1 MFAQEVCEAIT
12 IRAAEAA
19 DGDALHAYLAALT
32 AEQLPVLFAR
42 SEPPARERVTE
53 MIARNG
59 SDQRYLLLV
68 ARDGDGVVSML
79 DFFGKPA
86 AQQRRVSGFGMT
98 VQRERR
104 GQGIGRRLLHA
115 LLDWTK
121 PRGYH
126 RIELE
131 VFANNPGAIRLY
143 EREGFVHEGRR
154 RGAVMVGDTVVDMIM
169 MAKRV

>member
-1 MFAQEVCEAIT
+1 
-12 IRAAEAA
+12 
-19 DGDALHAYLAALT
+19 
-32 AEQLPVLFAR
+32 
-42 SEPPARERVTE
+42 
-53 MIARNG
+53 
-59 SDQRYLLLV
+59 
-68 ARDGDGVVSML
+68 ML

-86 AQQRRVSGFGMT
+86 AQQRHVGGFGMT
-98 VQRERR
+98 VRRERR

-121 PRGYH
+121 PRGYR

-143 EREGFVHEGRR
+143 EREGFAQEGRR
-154 RGAVMVGDTVVDMIM
+154 RGTVMVGDTEVDMLM